1 MDKIS
6 SFRGKKKAKKLHFSR
21 ARGEYS
27 RSALLSAFVRVE
39 QTRKTNSVGA
49 FCHVLSTLASS
60 FSVFVF
66 DYGTKTNGN
75 GKRIQTT
82 QKQSWKKTIDSYA

>member
-6 SFRGKKKAKKLHFSR
+6 SFRGKKEGKKAALFTR
-21 ARGEYS
+21 ARAEYS

-49 FCHVLSTLASS
+49 FCHVLLYSGIFLLG
-60 FSVFVF
+60 F
-66 DYGTKTNGN
+66 
-75 GKRIQTT
+75 RL
-82 QKQSWKKTIDSYA
+82 